1 MAIGAGVGFG
11 LVAGMSA
18 VELRLGW
25 VHRLGWFEVVDPKE
39 SFGLNLL
46 VLAALQPASP
56 LITRYPATPPASQ
69 PISQPTSQP
78 AKHTSPPAN
87 EMSGEAAHRRANPN
101 PNPNPNPTPNPNP
114 NPNPYPYP

>member
-1 MAIGAGVGFG
+1 
-11 LVAGMSA
+11 MSV

-56 LITRYPATPPASQ
+56 LTRYPARQPSQSASQSASQ
-69 PISQPTSQP
+69 PSTRARLPT
-78 AKHTSPPAN
+78 
-87 EMSGEAAHRRANPN
+87 R
-101 PNPNPNPTPNPNP
+101 
-114 NPNPYPYP
+114 

>member
-46 VLAALQPASP
+46 VLAALQPATP
-56 LITRYPATPPASQ
+56 LITRYPANLPAN
-69 PISQPTSQP
+69 QPTSQP
-78 AKHTSPPAN
+78 ST
-87 EMSGEAAHRRANPN
+87 RARL
-101 PNPNPNPTPNPNP
+101 PTR
-114 NPNPYPYP
+114 

>member
-11 LVAGMSA
+11 LVAGMSV

-56 LITRYPATPPASQ
+56 LTR
-69 PISQPTSQP
+69 
-78 AKHTSPPAN
+78 
-87 EMSGEAAHRRANPN
+87 
-101 PNPNPNPTPNPNP
+101 
-114 NPNPYPYP
+114 

>member
-46 VLAALQPASP
+46 VLAALQPATP
-56 LITRYPATPPASQ
+56 LPRYPPAS
-69 PISQPTSQP
+69 PANQP
-78 AKHTSPPAN
+78 ASQAHEPACQRDEWRGRPPT
-87 EMSGEAAHRRANPN
+87 R
-101 PNPNPNPTPNPNP
+101 
-114 NPNPYPYP
+114 